1 MSPQEL
7 EILRKKARNIFIV
20 GFIITIILTL
30 ASFIILKSFFSVFF
44 VLIFGLVITIV
55 ITSGPSKKFSLAY
68 KETYVLKSLK
78 SVFKDLVYEPDKGL
92 DESIIA
98 NTGMMYMGDRYSA
111 NDLFILK
118 RGK

>member
-44 VLIFGLVITIV
+44 VLIFD
-55 ITSGPSKKFSLAY
+55 
-68 KETYVLKSLK
+68 LK
-78 SVFKDLVYEPDKGL
+78 
-92 DESIIA
+92 ESIYPRLA
-98 NTGMMYMGDRYSA
+98 LQRGQ
-111 NDLFILK
+111 LFRI
-118 RGK
+118 